1 MADKRPV
8 SELIRRPYESVREV
22 YETEEVRQCPA
33 DGNFYVLRRIT
44 NNWQVQA
51 VKVSNPNAGLF
62 TFMLERWLEFPLV
75 NRTLAA

>member
-1 MADKRPV
+1 MTEKRPV
-8 SELIRRPYESVREV
+8 AELIRGSRETVREV
-22 YETEEVRQCPA
+22 YETEEIRQCPA

-62 TFMLERWLEFPLV
+62 TFLLERWLEFPLV